1 MKRVLGHFS
10 YTDSSFF
17 VRNLIYRLWAWWY
30 LKALGTMGFIALF
43 FSAYF
48 YLMQHHF
55 FTITQIPIV
64 FLDTLIPFDDRFLI
78 LYLSLWGYVS
88 LPAALLRS
96 RQELLVYGGYCFALC
111 AIGVMVYL
119 FFPTSILQDPSQWA
133 GSAEIIRLKSTDM
146 NANAFPSMH
155 VASAVFACF
164 WLNKQLSQMN
174 APVVVYIAVVIWCI
188 GIVYSTM
195 AIRQH
200 LFVDVAGGFILG
212 VLMAI
217 ITLKHYSKRLCST
230 IPKK

>member
-1 MKRVLGHFS
+1 
-10 YTDSSFF
+10 
-17 VRNLIYRLWAWWY
+17 
-30 LKALGTMGFIALF
+30 
-43 FSAYF
+43 
-48 YLMQHHF
+48 
-55 FTITQIPIV
+55 
-64 FLDTLIPFDDRFLI
+64 
-78 LYLSLWGYVS
+78 
-88 LPAALLRS
+88 
-96 RQELLVYGGYCFALC
+96 
-111 AIGVMVYL
+111 
-119 FFPTSILQDPSQWA
+119 
-133 GSAEIIRLKSTDM
+133 M